1 MSNSLFDRCSAY
13 LLAQSSRSPEVLTLP
28 PIAVTI
34 SREAGAGAVTIAQQ
48 VADYLQAYRAD
59 PHCPWAVFDKN
70 LVHKV
75 LEDHRLPKHVEAFFP
90 ENTTS
95 RVVDTVED
103 LIGLHPTAEALVR
116 QTSETIFRLALR
128 GNVILVG
135 RGANIITASL
145 KHVIHIRLVAPFE
158 QRVRHVRQYYHLSR
172 EAAEKF
178 VVRTDRARRRY
189 VKRHFR
195 AKIDDPL
202 TYDLTINTGR
212 LSFEDAAVL
221 IGSATLRR
229 CG

>member
-1 MSNSLFDRCSAY
+1 MSSSLFDQCAAY
-13 LLAQSSRSPEVLTLP
+13 LMAQASRSPDAPSLP

-34 SREAGAGAVTIAQQ
+34 SREAGAGAVTIAQR
-48 VADYLQAYRAD
+48 VADYLQAYRPD

-70 LVHKV
+70 LMHKV
-75 LEDHRLPKHVEAFFP
+75 LEDHRLPKHIESFFP

-103 LIGLHPTAEALVR
+103 IIGLHPAAETLVR
-116 QTSETIFRLALR
+116 QTSDTIFRMALR
-128 GNVILVG
+128 GNVVLVG
-135 RGANIITASL
+135 RGSNIITASL
-145 KHVIHIRLVAPFE
+145 KHVFHVRLVAPFD
-158 QRVRHVRQYYHLSR
+158 QRVRHVRQYYQLSR

-195 AKIDDPL
+195 VKIDDPL
-202 TYDLTINTGR
+202 IYDLTINTGR
-212 LSFEDAAVL
+212 LSFEDAAL
-221 IGSATLRR
+221 MIGAATLRR